1 MSIVYNMSLTKNVK
15 YDNPFGVLIEEEE
28 LLYISSEV
36 AFDNEIMEAILDCV
50 KKEND
55 LRISSLLKESVKRL
69 SYFKIFKKN
78 KFKLFRYAN

>member
-1 MSIVYNMSLTKNVK
+1 MSIVYNMSLIKNIK

-28 LLYISSEV
+28 LLCISSEV

-50 KKEND
+50 KKESD

-78 KFKLFRYAN
+78 KFKLFRYAI